1 MTQAVRAA
9 IGSVDKGVALF
20 DVRSQE
26 AQIER
31 LFIAER
37 LLATLATFFGATAAA
52 LAALG
57 LYGVLGFM
65 VAQRR
70 REIGIRM
77 ALGADRG
84 DILKMI
90 LGRGTKLT
98 LGGLLIGLLM
108 ALVMTRWIA
117 SLLFGVSTADPLTF
131 MLAALLLA
139 GVASFACYLP
149 ARRATKVDPLAA
161 MRPE

>member
-1 MTQAVRAA
+1 
-9 IGSVDKGVALF
+9 VDKDVALF
-20 DVRSQE
+20 DVRSQQE
-26 AQIER
+26 QIEG

-37 LLATLATFFGATAAA
+37 VLATLATFFGATAAA

-57 LYGVLGFM
+57 LYGVLGVM

-77 ALGADRG
+77 ALGAARS

-90 LGRGTKLT
+90 LSRGMKLM

-117 SLLFGVSTADPLTF
+117 SLLFGVSPADPLTF
-131 MLAALLLA
+131 LLVALLLA
-139 GVASFACYLP
+139 GVALFACYLP
-149 ARRATKVDPLAA
+149 ARRATKVDPIAA